1 MIDLKLIVDKNIS
14 IRESIDRLVNG
25 GKKTLFIL
33 DSNNHLLGIFTNGD
47 MRKILLSS
55 TDFSNPIESVMNKT
69 PIVFKNKKDAIA
81 FSKKQS
87 LVAYPIVDN
96 GILIDAL
103 FADDEAFNQD
113 DNSVLENVP
122 LVMMAGGKGTRLY
135 PYTKILPKALIPIG
149 EYTIAERIIQSF
161 TKYGCKDV
169 YLILNYK
176 ANMIKAY
183 FNELNA
189 DYNVNY
195 ETESSFLGTGGGLYL
210 VKNKIKS
217 TFIVTNCDILV
228 EDDLSC
234 AYKTHKQNSN
244 KITMVCSSKN
254 FQIPYGVIK
263 SSKDGE
269 ILGIEEKPQFNFL
282 INTGVYI
289 LEPEVLD
296 LLENN
301 AVVSMPELALKC
313 KNNNMKVGIF
323 PVSDKAWLDMG
334 QFDTMNQ
341 MLEHFGNSK
350 L

>member
-1 MIDLKLIVDKNIS
+1 MVDLKLIINRKTS
-14 IRESIDRLVNG
+14 IRESIDTLVNG
-25 GKKTLFIL
+25 GKKAVFVL
-33 DSNNHLLGIFTNGD
+33 DDVDRLLGIFTNGD

-55 TDFSNPIESVMNKT
+55 TDFSNPIERVMNKA
-69 PIVFKNKKDAIA
+69 PIVFNSKNDAIEY
-81 FSKKQS
+81 SKKHV
-87 LVAYPIVDN
+87 LIVYPIVEN
-96 GILIDAL
+96 GVLVDAL
-103 FADDEAFNQD
+103 FSDDEVFKQGTNKE
-113 DNSVLENVP
+113 LENVP
-122 LVMMAGGKGTRLY
+122 LIMMAGGKGTRLY

-149 EYTIAERIIQSF
+149 EYTIAERIIHSF

-169 YLILNYK
+169 FLILNHK

-189 DYNVNY
+189 DYNVHY

-210 VKNKIKS
+210 IKGKVHN

-234 AYKTHKQNSN
+234 AYKTHKQNGN
-244 KITMVCSSKN
+244 IITMVCSSKN

-263 SSKDGE
+263 SNEDGE
-269 ILGIEEKPQFNFL
+269 ILGIEEKPRFNYL

-289 LEPEVLD
+289 IEPNALN
-296 LLENN
+296 LLEDNT
-301 AVVSMPELALKC
+301 VMSMPELALKC
-313 KNNNMKVGIF
+313 KQNGMKVGIF

-350 L
+350 I